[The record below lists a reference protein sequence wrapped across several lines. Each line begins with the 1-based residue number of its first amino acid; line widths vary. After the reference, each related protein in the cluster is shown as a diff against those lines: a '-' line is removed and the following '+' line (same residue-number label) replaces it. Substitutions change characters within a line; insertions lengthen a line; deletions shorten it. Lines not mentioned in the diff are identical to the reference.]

1 MSKVQNPFE
10 APAQNVTYADPQP
23 MAKSATNGKVRKT
36 KDAQQL
42 QVQPQPQQVVQQP
55 QQQFVQVPQQVVQQG
70 QQVAGQAQVIAQG
83 ALANVKSNLVELSAC
98 GGWGLVLSM
107 LIKAAIPVTQ
117 NLWGFT
123 CVCLLVGHWV
133 VKSAAPANS
142 IPWRRVAWALVG
154 AAVAGFFRLT
164 PQIAIPEQ
172 FNWFFYPQI
181 EQAQE
186 EEA

>member
-10 APAQNVTYADPQP
+10 ASAQQVTYAEPQP
-23 MAKSATNGKVRKT
+23 MAKQANPPTNGKVRNT
-36 KDAQQL
+36 KDAKQF
-42 QVQPQPQQVVQQP
+42 QVQPQPQQFVQQP
-55 QQQFVQVPQQVVQQG
+55 QQ
-70 QQVAGQAQVIAQG
+70 VADQTRAIAQG
-83 ALANVKSNLVELSAC
+83 AFANVKSNLVELSAC

-133 VKSAAPANS
+133 VKGTAPAHS
-142 IPWRRVAWALVG
+142 ITWRRVAWALVG

-164 PQIAIPEQ
+164 PQIAVPEQ
-172 FNWFFYPQI
+172 FDWFFYPQI

-186 EEA
+186 DS